1 MNFTRRALAC
11 RVMPPTEPV
20 QTIECDQHGRQQETF
35 VCQHVVQTLRD
46 RRPRGFFWPG
56 ESNDPRPDAWCT
68 ECNQLLKAAGWEWS
82 EPAIEHAHI
91 QILCGACY
99 DEAKALNGF

>member
-1 MNFTRRALAC
+1 MQTVECTR
-11 RVMPPTEPV
+11 
-20 QTIECDQHGRQQETF
+20 HGRQQETF

-56 ESNDPRPDAWCT
+56 ESEDPRPDAWCS
-68 ECNQLLKAAGWEWS
+68 ECNQILKAAEWEWT
-82 EPAIEHAHI
+82 ERAIGHAHI
-91 QILCGACY
+91 QVLCGSCY